1 MWKYIAKQRKGSW
14 QYAIPC
20 IPPPP
25 SPLPSLQ
32 SDNIAN
38 FKKSTRNAFSSEP
51 NRNVYEQIAY
61 AVDEVTCVMRLPS
74 HIKTLEVSAKVTK
87 WRREIGEG
95 FTEIPSGCVALLAF
109 IAVWKR
115 DKHDKGE
122 LGVTNL
128 IQNAKLCWCSHP
140 LLGFT
145 TLQNQKHCSRLM
157 VKSGRLLEVVL
168 FMSICLKG
176 VLECFSLSK
185 LCWVSTHKA

>member
-1 MWKYIAKQRKGSW
+1 MPSHAF
-14 QYAIPC
+14 
-20 IPPPP
+20 PPPP

-61 AVDEVTCVMRLPS
+61 AVDEVTYVMRLPS
-74 HIKTLEVSAKVTK
+74 HIKTLEVSAK
-87 WRREIGEG
+87 
-95 FTEIPSGCVALLAF
+95 
-109 IAVWKR
+109 
-115 DKHDKGE
+115 
-122 LGVTNL
+122 
-128 IQNAKLCWCSHP
+128 
-140 LLGFT
+140 
-145 TLQNQKHCSRLM
+145 NQKHCSRLM

-185 LCWVSTHKA
+185 LCWTSTRTGMHLNGDGVRQRSTSFKEEIDDWLTFLMRPIHGWLLDKMQ